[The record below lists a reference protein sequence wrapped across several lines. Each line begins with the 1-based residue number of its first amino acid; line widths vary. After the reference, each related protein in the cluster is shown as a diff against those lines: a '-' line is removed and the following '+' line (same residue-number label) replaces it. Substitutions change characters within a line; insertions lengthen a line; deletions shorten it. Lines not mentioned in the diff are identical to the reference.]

1 MTLDKAS
8 KMLKNYC
15 SQICERMNPRRLL
28 GDISGVSA
36 IEFALI
42 LPVQLL
48 LLFGTVE
55 IANILIADRKTA
67 SVASA
72 IADLVAQAKT
82 IDDAGV
88 ADVFTAAQAMMQPFD
103 PANISI
109 VIVSVTANGAGV
121 TTVAWSDAVNG
132 VAKAAG
138 APYALPPGLV
148 SPNMSVII
156 AEVEYAYHSDLDQL
170 ITAGV
175 TLKDKFFLAP
185 RRSVSVV
192 RL

>member
-1 MTLDKAS
+1 
-8 KMLKNYC
+8 MLKNYC
-15 SQICERMNPRRLL
+15 RQVRERMNLRRFFS
-28 GDISGVSA
+28 DIRGVSA

-42 LPVQLL
+42 LPVQML

-132 VAKAAG
+132 TAKATG

-148 SPNMSVII
+148 APNNSVIVT
-156 AEVEYAYHSDLDQL
+156 EVEYAYQSDLDHL
-170 ITAGV
+170 ITPGV
-175 TLKDKFFLAP
+175 TLKDRFFLAP

>member
-1 MTLDKAS
+1 
-8 KMLKNYC
+8 MLKNFC
-15 SQICERMNPRRLL
+15 RQMRNRMDLRRLL
-28 GDISGVSA
+28 GDIGGVSA

-42 LPVQLL
+42 LPVQML

-55 IANILIADRKTA
+55 TANILIADRKTA

-103 PANISI
+103 PAPISI

-121 TTVAWSDAVNG
+121 TSVAWSDAVNG
-132 VAKAAG
+132 VALAPG
-138 APYALPPGLV
+138 TPYALPAGLV
-148 SPNMSVII
+148 APNKSVIVT
-156 AEVEYAYHSDLDQL
+156 EVEYEYHSDLDHL
-170 ITAGV
+170 ITSGV

-185 RRSVSVV
+185 RRSVSVQ